1 MMILGDGTWKTF
13 NKVNEIDKNWTF
25 IRENAS
31 LPIESKTKS
40 NWSIIVKVPQSK
52 RYLKDMVRA
61 QKTLKK
67 EKKMEK
73 NQNIFLHRKKV

>member
-1 MMILGDGTWKTF
+1 
-13 NKVNEIDKNWTF
+13 
-25 IRENAS
+25 
-31 LPIESKTKS
+31 
-40 NWSIIVKVPQSK
+40 VKVPQSK